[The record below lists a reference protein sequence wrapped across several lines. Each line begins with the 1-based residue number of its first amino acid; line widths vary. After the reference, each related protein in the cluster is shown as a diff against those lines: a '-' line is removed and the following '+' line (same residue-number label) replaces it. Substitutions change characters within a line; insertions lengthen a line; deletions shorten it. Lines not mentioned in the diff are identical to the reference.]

1 MAQKTLI
8 PTMLEEATS
17 LSRHMT
23 DFQAYKAGF
32 FQDNPDLLAAIA
44 DCATC
49 LVNLIQEL
57 AAARTKGD

>member
-1 MAQKTLI
+1 MAGKTLI
-8 PTMLEEATS
+8 PTMLDEATA

-32 FQDNPDLLAAIA
+32 FQDNQELLDAIA
-44 DCATC
+44 QCATC

-57 AAARTKGD
+57 SAARNRGD